1 MPLWVIFVIYI
12 LMSATGLFLI
22 KTGTETTSLVIE
34 NSIFNFRLSIR
45 LIVGFI
51 IYVCSFLLSVYVI
64 SKMKLTVFY
73 PTVTG
78 IMLVLTSLLGY
89 FFLKEHIGVPQLI
102 GMALIMA
109 GVIVL
114 NIQPA
119 AL

>member
-1 MPLWVIFVIYI
+1 MPIWIIFAIYV

-22 KTGTETTSLVIE
+22 KTGTETTSIVIE
-34 NSIFNFRLSIR
+34 NSIFNFQLSIR

-51 IYVCSFLLSVYVI
+51 VYIFSFILSIYVI

-78 IMLVLTSLLGY
+78 TMLVLTSLLGY
-89 FFLKEHIGVPQLI
+89 FFLKEHIGIMQLI
-102 GMALIMA
+102 GMALIMV

-114 NIQPA
+114 NVQPS